1 MVGYAEA
8 AQMRQW
14 SDILLSARLNPV
26 HLELEPVALANYLH
40 ASLPVEER
48 GTAQAILNV
57 ANDHME
63 LIAFLPQRFHVVKLE
78 VTEFDQVLLAE
89 IEDVQDTVGE
99 FWDEV
104 GGRVGN
110 TLRQAVLFLQEE
122 QDFPEFASIHV
133 VVDALRAQNFITL
146 MNRHFNL
153 AQLRLSTRPATP
165 RWR

>member
-1 MVGYAEA
+1 
-8 AQMRQW
+8 
-14 SDILLSARLNPV
+14 
-26 HLELEPVALANYLH
+26 
-40 ASLPVEER
+40 
-48 GTAQAILNV
+48 
-57 ANDHME
+57 ME

-133 VVDALRAQNFITL
+133 VVDALRAQNFTL

-153 AQLRLSTRPATP
+153 AQLRLWDPTNNATMAMNVQGLMAQVSN
-165 RWR
+165 RSGFTSALVSVFDASAHSAMRARG

>member
-1 MVGYAEA
+1 
-8 AQMRQW
+8 
-14 SDILLSARLNPV
+14 
-26 HLELEPVALANYLH
+26 
-40 ASLPVEER
+40 
-48 GTAQAILNV
+48 
-57 ANDHME
+57 ME

-122 QDFPEFASIHV
+122 QDFPEFSSIHV

-153 AQLRLSTRPATP
+153 AQLRLLGSDEQRHDGDECSGADVAGIQPVRVHLGPRPRPSTPWHLRQ
-165 RWR
+165 